1 MEAAMYCPK
10 CGAQSDNVRFC
21 RSCGTNLVL
30 VSDALSDTGQAKS
43 YRGQTT
49 LGIFHPATVTN
60 ERRSLHG
67 HNAAAVFGNVIV
79 DLTAEDLPPGET
91 TIHLYSIFGSADV
104 LVHDD
109 VGVRITGVTLFSG
122 IKVRGQQL
130 GNGIFSV
137 NEYISPGYYQSVR
150 RLRIDA
156 TSVFSGVKLRR

>member
-1 MEAAMYCPK
+1 MYCPK
-10 CGAQSDNVRFC
+10 CGAQSDSGRFC

-30 VSDALSDTGQAKS
+30 VSDALSDTGQAKT

-49 LGIFHPATVTN
+49 FGVFRPATVTN
-60 ERRSLHG
+60 ARRSLQG
-67 HNAAAVFGNVIV
+67 HNAAAIFGNITI

-91 TIHLYSIFGSADV
+91 ILHAYSIFGSIDV

-122 IKVRGQQL
+122 VKVRGQQL

-137 NEYISPGYYQSVR
+137 NEYVSPGYYQSTR